1 MASPRTRGES
11 GRGAHWDL
19 VAVGEFGARGVGSR
33 DAEGRQARTSAGRE
47 LGACKPL
54 VCRAVEGH

>member
-33 DAEGRQARTSAGRE
+33 DAEG
-47 LGACKPL
+47 
-54 VCRAVEGH
+54 